1 MINLENVVI
10 QRVTIDE
17 LSQLREIGKRT
28 FLESFGDQ
36 NKKEDM
42 DAYLKKS
49 FAENQL
55 MSELSDDSSEF
66 YFAKLDGQIIGY
78 LKVNYGNSQTE
89 IKGPESLEIERIYV
103 LKEMHGL
110 RVGQLLYKKA
120 LEIAKSKKFKF
131 IWLGVWE
138 KNSRA
143 IRFYEKNGFVTFDK
157 HTFLLGSDVQTDLM
171 MKVNLA

>member
-10 QRVTIDE
+10 QRVKLDE

-42 DAYLKKS
+42 DAYLEKS

-78 LKVNYGNSQTE
+78 LKVNYENSQTE
-89 IKGPESLEIERIYV
+89 IKDSDSLEIERIYV
-103 LKEMHGL
+103 IKEFHGQK
-110 RVGQLLYKKA
+110 VGQLLYKKA
-120 LEIAKSKKFKF
+120 LDIAVSKNMKFL
-131 IWLGVWE
+131 WLGVWE
-138 KNSRA
+138 KNPRA

-157 HTFLLGSDVQTDLM
+157 HTFLLGSDMQTDLM
-171 MKVNLA
+171 MKLNLA